1 MHLWTEDHLR
11 AIDPNEHDFQEFK
24 SSAWVASEA
33 GELHPDFIQALS
45 KQVSAFANG
54 AGGVLMIGV
63 SDEGRVDGG
72 LSVSLK
78 GGGTRAWL
86 EDLVSAAVTPP
97 LARFNVFE
105 VLADP
110 NTPAEE
116 RLIAPGRAV
125 YVIDLPS
132 SQDAPHQAKDH
143 RYYLRI
149 AGKSRPMS
157 HLHIEDV
164 LRRNTTPRVS
174 LSKLGPY
181 GDMEQDLSDPRGP
194 RAFVMLRAFLQNS
207 GRSMARHVGAELTL
221 SRPFVGR
228 EVRRRMEASGE
239 THYTQRPGEVSFF
252 RYHPTPLFPSQEVYG
267 LCVWVAIH
275 ANNLAQL
282 KAGAALSWAVY
293 ADDARPQVGAAPLMS
308 FSSVRLAAEW
318 VEKQVTLG
326 GGADPS
332 P

>member
-1 MHLWTEDHLR
+1 MHTWTQDHLR
-11 AIDPNEHDFQEFK
+11 ALDPSEHDFQEFK
-24 SSAWVASEA
+24 SSAWVASEQ

-54 AGGVLMIGV
+54 AGGVLLIGV
-63 SDEGRVDGG
+63 SDDGQVDGG
-72 LSVSLK
+72 VSATLK

-105 VLADP
+105 VPADP
-110 NTPAEE
+110 ALPPHEQ
-116 RLIAPGRAV
+116 LIRPGRAV
-125 YVIDLPS
+125 YVLDIPS

-164 LRRNTTPRVS
+164 LRRNTTPRVA

-181 GDMEQDLSDPRGP
+181 GDMEQDLTDPRGP

-221 SRPFVGR
+221 ARPFVGR
-228 EVRRRMEASGE
+228 EVRGRMEAAGE

-267 LCVWVAIH
+267 LCVWLSVH

-293 ADDARPQVGAAPLMS
+293 ADDARPQGGAAPLMS

-318 VEKQVTLG
+318 VERQSG
-326 GGADPS
+326 GEVS
-332 P
+332 S

>member
-1 MHLWTEDHLR
+1 MHIWTEEHLR
-11 AIDPNEHDFQEFK
+11 ALDPSEHDFQEFK
-24 SSAWVASEA
+24 SSAWVASEQ
-33 GELHPDFIQALS
+33 GELHPDLLQALS

-54 AGGVLMIGV
+54 AGGVLLIGV
-63 SDEGRVDGG
+63 GDDGRVDGG
-72 LSVSLK
+72 LSATLK

-86 EDLVSAAVTPP
+86 EDLVGAAVTPP

-105 VLADP
+105 VLPDP
-110 NTPAEE
+110 ALPPDEPS
-116 RLIAPGRAV
+116 RILPGRAV
-125 YVIDLPS
+125 YVLDVPS
-132 SQDAPHQAKDH
+132 SPDAPHQAKDH

-164 LRRNTTPRVS
+164 LRRNTTPRVA
-174 LSKLGPY
+174 LSRLGPY
-181 GDMEQDLSDPRGP
+181 GDQEQDLSDPRGP
-194 RAFVMLRAFLQNS
+194 RAFVVLRAFLHNS

-221 SRPFVGR
+221 PRPFVGR
-228 EVRRRMEASGE
+228 EVRRRMGDAGE
-239 THYTQRPGEVSFF
+239 THYTQRPGAVSFF
-252 RYHPTPLFPSQEVYG
+252 RYHPTPLFPTQEVYG
-267 LCVWVAIH
+267 LCVWLSVH

-293 ADDARPQVGAAPLMS
+293 ADDARPQLGAAPLMS

-318 VEKQVTLG
+318 VERQSP
-326 GGADPS
+326 GGAVS